1 MANEPLSDGF
11 QKAAESFRA
20 AAEKAPDPAAK
31 VDLLETADKMQQ
43 VHDKAHATWAQ
54 VQKTDN
60 PLRTAMTPGHKTK
73 TFWILIGVT
82 LLILAFFTWLR
93 YAA

>member
-1 MANEPLSDGF
+1 
-11 QKAAESFRA
+11 
-20 AAEKAPDPAAK
+20 
-31 VDLLETADKMQQ
+31 MQQ

-60 PLRTAMTPGHKTK
+60 QLRTAMTPGYMTK

-82 LLILAFFTWLR
+82 LFIFAFSPGFCMRPNHAVEQTFSQR
-93 YAA
+93 RFAPPSNAAHCGR